1 MPITTQQTKIPWS
14 WAVCMM
20 LPWTTLHYSDLLSGS
35 PLTFTLRKF
44 ADQPALIAFLSSINI
59 AFNFIVGAIASYT
72 SDRIWTR
79 WGRRRPFLI
88 VGWTGSALVC
98 IAIPLAPN
106 LWMLAALIV
115 LYQFFTDVAKP
126 YEPLYNEV
134 VPASQ
139 RGRAGVLRSIAT
151 TINGLIFNGV
161 LLANFD
167 RNFGTV
173 IDGWSFELRG
183 EHLVYWAGAVLT
195 LATTVFIYWCV
206 RETPPREG
214 AVQERFRFSRFF
226 AEVFADRRWWMVYVL
241 YACPMF
247 STSAARVFVPLTMTE
262 QIGLTKAQF
271 GRIEMITMIVNLAL
285 FVPIAGYLADRFSRL
300 SLMQIAMGGAAVVNV
315 GFFALIHFGPEG
327 TIPTSIVIPI
337 SLLGGMGGGFIMLKY
352 LIWGPLVYDFI
363 PADRFG
369 TVSAGFSFVGGVV
382 GFLMINVGGLWVQ
395 VFSTIFGSIRGTN
408 FDYSSIFLL
417 QLLFSV
423 AAIWFIGRFKQA
435 VRDGRIAVY
444 GSQQAESAPPDKT

>member
-14 WAVCMM
+14 WALCMM
-20 LPWTTLHYSDLLSGS
+20 LPWATLHYSDLLSGS

-44 ADQPALIAFLSSINI
+44 ADQPALIAFLSSLNI
-59 AFNFIVGAIASYT
+59 AFNFMVGAIASYT

-98 IAIPLAPN
+98 VAIPLAPN
-106 LWMLAALIV
+106 LWILAGLIV

-126 YEPLYNEV
+126 YEPLYNEI

-151 TINGLIFNGV
+151 TVNGLIFNGL

-167 RNFGTV
+167 RNFGTIV
-173 IDGWSFELRG
+173 DGWSFELRG
-183 EHLVYWAGAVLT
+183 EHLIYWAGAVLT
-195 LATTVFIYWCV
+195 LVTTVFIYWGV

-214 AVQERFRFSRFF
+214 VAREGFRFARFF
-226 AEVFADRRWWMVYVL
+226 AEVFADRRWWMVYLL

-271 GRIEMITMIVNLAL
+271 GWIETITMIANLVL
-285 FVPIAGYLADRFSRL
+285 FVPLAGYLADRFSRL
-300 SLMQIAMGGAAVVNV
+300 TLMQIGMGGAALVNV
-315 GFFALIHFGPEG
+315 GFFALLRFGPEES
-327 TIPTSIVIPI
+327 IPTSIVMAI
-337 SLLGGMGGGFIMLKY
+337 SLLSGMGGGFIALKY

-369 TVSAGFSFVGGVV
+369 TVSAGFSFVGGVA
-382 GFLMINVGGLWVQ
+382 GFLIINVGGFWVQ
-395 VFSTIFGSIRGTN
+395 MFSMLFGSSRGTN

-417 QLLFSV
+417 QLFLSLF
-423 AAIWFIGRFKQA
+423 AIWFISRFKTG
-435 VRDGRIAVY
+435 VREGRIAVY
-444 GSQQAESAPPDKT
+444 GAEQAKSAPTGKV